1 MQFPKTTYS
10 IFKKVS
16 LHIDLLVVILT
27 YLQDGCYE
35 VYYVY
40 ILVILYRFKLYIYVH
55 LFLKFMKTIDCI
67 FKKVSLHIDL
77 LVVIITYLQ
86 DGCYEVYYV
95 YILVILY
102 RFKFY
107 QYVHLILKSVKIALT
122 YR

>member
-40 ILVILYRFKLYIYVH
+40 ILVILYRFK
-55 LFLKFMKTIDCI
+55 
-67 FKKVSLHIDL
+67 
-77 LVVIITYLQ
+77 
-86 DGCYEVYYV
+86 
-95 YILVILY
+95 
-102 RFKFY
+102 FY